1 MLISHPPYNIVLP
14 RVVYDTKGTRRLRS
28 LIRRQ
33 QARFRD
39 KDERRMIRQM
49 GRMMQKRSRSG
60 SFSNRMHRAARPRV
74 GTLKDR
80 DNSDPSEGEDEGFL
94 EPRVEIL
101 SDDSEPVIPLP
112 PPAINSSVRSCRRA
126 ARSSLADVEHS
137 AGSDDEDHLLPN
149 FRRRHPLSERDV
161 VRLLLSL
168 ASK

>member
-1 MLISHPPYNIVLP
+1 MP
-14 RVVYDTKGTRRLRS
+14 
-28 LIRRQ
+28 
-33 QARFRD
+33 
-39 KDERRMIRQM
+39 
-49 GRMMQKRSRSG
+49 
-60 SFSNRMHRAARPRV
+60 RAARPRV

-94 EPRVEIL
+94 EPRVAIL
-101 SDDSEPVIPLP
+101 SDDSPLP
-112 PPAINSSVRSCRRA
+112 SPAFKSSVRSCRRA

-149 FRRRHPLSERDV
+149 FRRRHPLSERDA